1 MAYIESNMNPNLAI
15 SLPRKAFLFIAE
27 HCRQHVTDFR
37 EIYDSLMNKAIKGV
51 ITGRS
56 GEKYTVTIHA
66 NVMIVEWGIN
76 SVTFND
82 YDDENKTIEKLF
94 YDMNELIIKDQDY
107 IDKITY
113 ENLIKDFQ

>member
-1 MAYIESNMNPNLAI
+1 MAYIKSNVNPNLAI

-76 SVTFND
+76 NVTFN
-82 YDDENKTIEKLF
+82 DDENKTIEKLF

>member
-1 MAYIESNMNPNLAI
+1 
-15 SLPRKAFLFIAE
+15 
-27 HCRQHVTDFR
+27 
-37 EIYDSLMNKAIKGV
+37 MNKAIKGV

-66 NVMIVEWGIN
+66 NVVIVEWGIN
-76 SVTFND
+76 TVTFND
-82 YDDENKTIEKLF
+82 YDNENKTIEKLF
-94 YDMNELIIKDQDY
+94 NYMNEVIIKDKDY